1 MPSKLLQQFVSRKG
15 NFSLAKQK
23 GRLLAARCFGW
34 AEACVEKVIFVSPLP
49 CPSRPCLE
57 GERRLRFVILRF
69 ADLAA
74 TYSPAS

>member
-34 AEACVEKVIFVSPLP
+34 AEARVEKIS
-49 CPSRPCLE
+49 
-57 GERRLRFVILRF
+57 GIILRF

-74 TYSPAS
+74 TYSPVT